1 MKGMKKMSVII
12 NGYRTKENI
21 GNTTFE
27 TIMKKIRHAIEEKQR
42 ANYIGLLSEEVC
54 LVSDYYVL
62 NYITIN
68 EGRSIMDVAQE
79 RLAQRIDEASRTG
92 SENRYNFHIAL
103 EIMSFKKRWYFLI
116 VSNNEN
122 LTDGILDSIGD
133 LEKYVTT
140 DDEDNITAE
149 QQKVWNEIREKYT
162 KVLQP
167 MRQHYMIQLPL
178 MVKPEDIKF
187 QSVQDRAFY
196 QAENKEYSII
206 FQSLTKGRAIPPME
220 IMRYIDEIN
229 IERGNAAHAVN
240 VQKNMSQLLV
250 MLPNLTTEL
259 ISKPCG
265 VLFQA
270 QPDDVLEEIDQ
281 EDSKDEENKTEKHE
295 EAKQ

>member
-1 MKGMKKMSVII
+1 MSIII

-27 TIMKKIRHAIEEKQR
+27 NIMKKIRHAIEEKQR

-54 LVSDYYVL
+54 LVADYYVL

-79 RLAQRIDEASRTG
+79 RLSQRIDEASRTS
-92 SENRYNFHIAL
+92 SENRYNFHVAL
-103 EIMSFKKRWYFLI
+103 EIMSYKKRWYFLI
-116 VSNNEN
+116 VSSNDN
-122 LTDGILDSIGD
+122 LADGILDSIGD

-140 DDEDNITAE
+140 DDEDNQTAE

-162 KVLQP
+162 NVLQP
-167 MRQHYMIQLPL
+167 MRQHYMIPLP
-178 MVKPEDIKF
+178 MMIKPEDIKF
-187 QSVQDRAFY
+187 QTVQDRAFY
-196 QAENKEYSII
+196 QAENKEYSLI

-220 IMRYIDEIN
+220 IMRYVDEIA

-240 VQKNMSQLLV
+240 MQKNMSQLLV

-265 VLFQA
+265 ALFQT
-270 QPDDVLEEIDQ
+270 QPDDVLEEIDP
-281 EDSKDEENKTEKHE
+281 EDSKNEESETVKQE
-295 EAKQ
+295 ESK